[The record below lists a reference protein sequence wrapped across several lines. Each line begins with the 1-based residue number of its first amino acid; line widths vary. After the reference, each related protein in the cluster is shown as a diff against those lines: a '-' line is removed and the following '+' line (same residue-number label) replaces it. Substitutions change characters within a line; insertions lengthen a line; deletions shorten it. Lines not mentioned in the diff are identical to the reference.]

1 MAVEVFKNGRSA
13 LVDPKNLQNHLQAGW
28 SLEESP
34 KESEPVEPEVE
45 VLGDVSAPAKRRG
58 RPRKGE

>member
-34 KESEPVEPEVE
+34 KEPEPVEPEAE
-45 VLGDVSAPAKRRG
+45 ALGDAASPAKRRG